1 MGFLLWWLLLFWSIA
16 LGAWAVVVGAC
27 GLSSYDLLAL
37 GCAGFNI
44 SESLYLSNMDA
55 SKWWVFCHLPFWLKW
70 LRWGVTQRGIHYV
83 DLQAQGSLLQAAE
96 TVCIHMRGC
105 GIAWGNAGP
114 RIPKWVTSA
123 FPLASFNLTQKSG
136 AAMAQFFSLWNGGH
150 CRLLLEYTN
159 LVTEVCYSGV
169 LGQKALG
176 MEEMNM
182 VWGGHD
188 TVIINKRRQIVK
200 TLLCTFD

>member
-1 MGFLLWWLLLFWSIA
+1 
-16 LGAWAVVVGAC
+16 
-27 GLSSYDLLAL
+27 
-37 GCAGFNI
+37 
-44 SESLYLSNMDA
+44 
-55 SKWWVFCHLPFWLKW
+55 
-70 LRWGVTQRGIHYV
+70 
-83 DLQAQGSLLQAAE
+83 
-96 TVCIHMRGC
+96 MRGC

-123 FPLASFNLTQKSG
+123 FPLASFTLTQKSG

-150 CRLLLEYTN
+150 CRLLLKYTN

-182 VWGGHD
+182 VWG
-188 TVIINKRRQIVK
+188 VQRRICGVLE
-200 TLLCTFD
+200 TWIRFDSFGRLCTVREGWRGFSVRDQQQNLGAFGKSMWLEERVLLKHLSYSHQKAPS